1 MTNIN
6 RQTKYKA
13 RAKIERASIN
23 DINREIKKPHHV
35 VFKDLYKRKGEKIQK
50 KKTLLFF
57 AN

>member
-23 DINREIKKPHHV
+23 DINREIKK
-35 VFKDLYKRKGEKIQK
+35 
-50 KKTLLFF
+50 KTSCGF
-57 AN
+57 